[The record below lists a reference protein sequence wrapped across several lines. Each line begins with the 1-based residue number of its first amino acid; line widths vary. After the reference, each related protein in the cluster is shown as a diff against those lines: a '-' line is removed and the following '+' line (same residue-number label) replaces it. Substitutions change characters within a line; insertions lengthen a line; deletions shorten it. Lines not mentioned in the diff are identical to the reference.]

1 MIVVGR
7 LADKVLEKGLR
18 IVHLG
23 PKAARITLV
32 RCEQYKFAC
41 ENTQGRLTCMH
52 SIMKTN

>member
-32 RCEQYKFAC
+32 RYEQYKFAC